1 MIKNYKRKTY
11 LICILL
17 VFTLLLSQTMK
28 AFASSEEESEKSAGI
43 GDSEDIIYL
52 EEEGVSY
59 DIDLTNEELDA
70 VINSIGD
77 PERRDLMDKYFYLP
91 SVESVRIQNIDSLD
105 VIKQAKILSEMPIEE
120 LRAAAK
126 KIEDNINFSIN
137 LQNNRNEMQNVLLTN
152 DIETSIQR
160 AAGTHRYTLSHS
172 YEGSAGT
179 IAKIESLVT
188 WTVNANNIVV
198 GLAPST
204 TTSINSSH
212 YEWIGEIGGTQYLS
226 GGKGYVHKYRNFKPK
241 SNSTTFQIWCK
252 GTFGSSSRPV
262 ESGGVI

>member
-17 VFTLLLSQTMK
+17 VFTLLLSQTMT

-91 SVESVRIQNIDSLD
+91 SVESVRIDANRGI
-105 VIKQAKILSEMPIEE
+105 ACCSE
-120 LRAAAK
+120 K
-126 KIEDNINFSIN
+126 
-137 LQNNRNEMQNVLLTN
+137 NR
-152 DIETSIQR
+152 R
-160 AAGTHRYTLSHS
+160 
-172 YEGSAGT
+172 
-179 IAKIESLVT
+179 
-188 WTVNANNIVV
+188 
-198 GLAPST
+198 
-204 TTSINSSH
+204 
-212 YEWIGEIGGTQYLS
+212 
-226 GGKGYVHKYRNFKPK
+226 
-241 SNSTTFQIWCK
+241 
-252 GTFGSSSRPV
+252 
-262 ESGGVI
+262 